1 MRNLVRVTTILCS
14 ALLVLSI
21 FTLEAEFCYSQDK
34 KNKEEATTQTDLI
47 DIIRDL
53 LGKKPLKTDTT
64 NNKDDESLKLS
75 FLPGVAYSSNTGFLI
90 GFNLGMAKYF
100 GSSANTSPSAATL
113 SSNYTSKNQFNV
125 KMKSDIYTSK
135 NNWYLEGDWRLSL
148 TSQPTYGLGSG
159 TPGSNEQILFYDQ
172 LRFYQKFSKKLF
184 GNIYAGAGFYFDRFY
199 NVKTKNLDDAE
210 ISPNFHNEY
219 NKKYNFDT
227 TNYNNAGIGLLLEF
241 DSRDNTINAYN
252 GYYGVFKYIVNG
264 KSLGGESYW
273 QNAYFEFRTYQSY
286 GKVNKHVFAFW
297 LYGNFAVAGKA
308 PYLSLPATGWDKYEK
323 SGRGYSAGRFRGN
336 GLMYGEFEYRIPL
349 SNNGLFGAVVFING
363 TTTSDPDNGTA
374 LFKYVTPG
382 YGGGLR
388 IKFNKNSR
396 TNVAIDYGRGSDGAS
411 SFSFNL
417 GENF

>member
-172 LRFYQKFSKKLF
+172 LRFYQKFSKNSSVIF
-184 GNIYAGAGFYFDRFY
+184 MQE
-199 NVKTKNLDDAE
+199 LDF
-210 ISPNFHNEY
+210 IL
-219 NKKYNFDT
+219 T
-227 TNYNNAGIGLLLEF
+227 
-241 DSRDNTINAYN
+241 DSI
-252 GYYGVFKYIVNG
+252 
-264 KSLGGESYW
+264 
-273 QNAYFEFRTYQSY
+273 
-286 GKVNKHVFAFW
+286 
-297 LYGNFAVAGKA
+297 
-308 PYLSLPATGWDKYEK
+308 
-323 SGRGYSAGRFRGN
+323 
-336 GLMYGEFEYRIPL
+336 M
-349 SNNGLFGAVVFING
+349 
-363 TTTSDPDNGTA
+363 
-374 LFKYVTPG
+374 
-382 YGGGLR
+382 
-388 IKFNKNSR
+388 
-396 TNVAIDYGRGSDGAS
+396 
-411 SFSFNL
+411 
-417 GENF
+417 

>member
-1 MRNLVRVTTILCS
+1 MC
-14 ALLVLSI
+14 
-21 FTLEAEFCYSQDK
+21 
-34 KNKEEATTQTDLI
+34 
-47 DIIRDL
+47 IRD
-53 LGKKPLKTDTT
+53 
-64 NNKDDESLKLS
+64 
-75 FLPGVAYSSNTGFLI
+75 
-90 GFNLGMAKYF
+90 
-100 GSSANTSPSAATL
+100 
-113 SSNYTSKNQFNV
+113 
-125 KMKSDIYTSK
+125 
-135 NNWYLEGDWRLSL
+135 R
-148 TSQPTYGLGSG
+148 
-159 TPGSNEQILFYDQ
+159 
-172 LRFYQKFSKKLF
+172 
-184 GNIYAGAGFYFDRFY
+184 
-199 NVKTKNLDDAE
+199 
-210 ISPNFHNEY
+210 Y

-363 TTTSDPDNGTA
+363 TTTCLLYTSPSPRDRT
-374 LFKYVTPG
+374 
-382 YGGGLR
+382 R
-388 IKFNKNSR
+388 SR
-396 TNVAIDYGRGSDGAS
+396 MPS
-411 SFSFNL
+411 SA
-417 GENF
+417 